1 MKIKKINKDKF
12 DIKKGTILPLGTNKV
27 GKGVNFA
34 VSVPNIDKCKL
45 NIYAKGKEEKI
56 TSIILDD
63 NYRVGSIFSVFIDN
77 FDYRKYEY
85 TYDIMDKEYVDM
97 YANKINGREVW
108 AKPLTR
114 DEKKLVRGGFNF
126 DIFNWGRD
134 SRLNIPYSDSIMY
147 RAHIRGLTCGRNSK
161 VVNKGTFAGVLE
173 KIPYLKELGITTL
186 VLAPI
191 YEFDEIL
198 VDKYTVTSK
207 DPIYMDY
214 KEVYEKQKKYTD
226 APIMEHYIYNKE
238 LDGVVPY
245 KVNYWGYSDS
255 CYFLSPKSSYAS
267 NPDKAANEVKE
278 MVKQLHKA
286 GIEVILEFF
295 FAENTNRQL
304 IIDCLRYWLI
314 EYHIDGFKINNNV
327 APSVM
332 IATDPVLCDTKFLTE
347 SWNLGAIYSEEF
359 CPTDRKL
366 AEINDG
372 FANDIRKFL
381 KGDEDQINK
390 FAYRFRRNDKKNAVI
405 NYITSYNGFTLND
418 LYSYD
423 VKHNEDN
430 GEMNRDGNN
439 YNYSWNCGTEGKTRK
454 KKVMQLRKKMM
465 KNAFLTMM
473 LSQGTPMI
481 LSGDELC
488 NTQEGNNN
496 AYCQDNEVSWINWT
510 MNTTNKDMFNFVKR
524 IIKIRKE
531 HPILHLDKQF
541 RMMDYISCG
550 YPDMSYHGTKAW
562 YPDFS
567 NYSRVIGILI
577 SGDYPVVKTTRNT
590 KKISSKKTKD
600 NYFYFAYNMH
610 WESHVFELPKLPNGY
625 VWKILVD
632 TSDEGILDYNE
643 YDSFYSHKNKD
654 IGKCLT
660 VNDRSIVVLISSK
673 VDTKEEKESIEVNLE
688 NNKNKIDIRVNI
700 DKASNKMKNSKEIL
714 QEK

>member
-1 MKIKKINKDKF
+1 
-12 DIKKGTILPLGTNKV
+12 
-27 GKGVNFA
+27 
-34 VSVPNIDKCKL
+34 
-45 NIYAKGKEEKI
+45 
-56 TSIILDD
+56 
-63 NYRVGSIFSVFIDN
+63 
-77 FDYRKYEY
+77 
-85 TYDIMDKEYVDM
+85 
-97 YANKINGREVW
+97 
-108 AKPLTR
+108 
-114 DEKKLVRGGFNF
+114 
-126 DIFNWGRD
+126 
-134 SRLNIPYSDSIMY
+134 
-147 RAHIRGLTCGRNSK
+147 
-161 VVNKGTFAGVLE
+161 
-173 KIPYLKELGITTL
+173 
-186 VLAPI
+186 
-191 YEFDEIL
+191 
-198 VDKYTVTSK
+198 
-207 DPIYMDY
+207 
-214 KEVYEKQKKYTD
+214 
-226 APIMEHYIYNKE
+226 
-238 LDGVVPY
+238 
-245 KVNYWGYSDS
+245 
-255 CYFLSPKSSYAS
+255 
-267 NPDKAANEVKE
+267 
-278 MVKQLHKA
+278 
-286 GIEVILEFF
+286 
-295 FAENTNRQL
+295 
-304 IIDCLRYWLI
+304 
-314 EYHIDGFKINNNV
+314 
-327 APSVM
+327 
-332 IATDPVLCDTKFLTE
+332 
-347 SWNLGAIYSEEF
+347 
-359 CPTDRKL
+359 
-366 AEINDG
+366 
-372 FANDIRKFL
+372 
-381 KGDEDQINK
+381 
-390 FAYRFRRNDKKNAVI
+390 
-405 NYITSYNGFTLND
+405 
-418 LYSYD
+418 
-423 VKHNEDN
+423 
-430 GEMNRDGNN
+430 MNRDGNN